1 MNEGAEA
8 KGKFQSFRV
17 SDGSPELRFGEISE
31 FEMVAPNS
39 ASGEVSEE

>member
-17 SDGSPELRFGEISE
+17 SDGSPEIRFGEISE
-31 FEMVAPNS
+31 FQMVATNS
-39 ASGEVSEE
+39 ASEEVSKE

>member
-17 SDGSPELRFGEISE
+17 SDGSPELRLGESFLVSDGSQELRFGRS
-31 FEMVAPNS
+31 F
-39 ASGEVSEE
+39 